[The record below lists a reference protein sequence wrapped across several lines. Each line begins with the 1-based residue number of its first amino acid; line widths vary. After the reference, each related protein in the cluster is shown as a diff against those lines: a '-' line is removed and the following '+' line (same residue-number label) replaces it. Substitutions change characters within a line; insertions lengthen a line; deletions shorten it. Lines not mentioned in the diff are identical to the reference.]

1 MILYNFGTKKAK
13 TKKKIGRKIK
23 KKNNADSTYFSMST
37 IFTSNLVI
45 LKLFQQIVFNNYL
58 INQLHFYIIS
68 KIVFYLFELFKRKK
82 YLS

>member
-1 MILYNFGTKKAK
+1 MILYNLGTKKAK

-45 LKLFQQIVFNNYL
+45 LKLFQQIVFNNDL
-58 INQLHFYIIS
+58 INQLHFYVE
-68 KIVFYLFELFKRKK
+68 IVFYLFELFKRKK